1 MFYGIFAGRPSDG
14 TESIFH
20 SHPDAFRDENGKYSI
35 CWINRKGDLLKTE
48 KNTENTEI
56 TENNK
61 EKSSTAREVMEYV
74 WLIVIVVGVT
84 LLLETFVIV
93 NAVIPSASMEPTI
106 MTGDHIFGNRL
117 AYKIGDPERY
127 DIIIFR
133 YPDDESQLFIKRVIG
148 LPGDTVEFRDG
159 RVYVNNSEMALPDD
173 FCSVHGQTW
182 LDERRTSLTNPFTV
196 PEGSYFVMGDNRVN
210 SRDSRFWTNPF
221 VKREK
226 ILGEAFFR
234 YWPLNEISLI
244 RRYAS
249 DTAAGTD
256 QDA

>member
-1 MFYGIFAGRPSDG
+1 M
-14 TESIFH
+14 
-20 SHPDAFRDENGKYSI
+20 
-35 CWINRKGDLLKTE
+35 KTD
-48 KNTENTEI
+48 KNTETNSR
-56 TENNK
+56 
-61 EKSSTAREVMEYV
+61 EKSKVREVLEYV
-74 WLIVIVVGVT
+74 RLIVIVVGVT

-117 AYKIGDPERY
+117 AYKLSDPERY

-159 RVYVNNSEMALPDD
+159 EVYINNSPIPLNDD
-173 FCSVHGQTW
+173 FCSVQGKT
-182 LDERRTSLTNPFTV
+182 LFDPDRTSLTNPFTV
-196 PEGSYFVMGDNRVN
+196 PSGCYFVMGDNRTN
-210 SRDSRFWTNPF
+210 SRDSRFWNNPF

-234 YWPLNEISLI
+234 YWPLNKISLI
-244 RRYAS
+244 RRYAVQNGEP
-249 DTAAGTD
+249 AA
-256 QDA
+256 